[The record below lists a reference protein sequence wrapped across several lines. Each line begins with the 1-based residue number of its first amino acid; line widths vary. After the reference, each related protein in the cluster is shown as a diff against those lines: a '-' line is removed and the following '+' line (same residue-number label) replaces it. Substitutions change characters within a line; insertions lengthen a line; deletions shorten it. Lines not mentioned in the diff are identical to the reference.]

1 MGVPNG
7 LNQPKNS
14 HVIKYIGLTN
24 FQDNKYDISRIMMKL
39 TIFESMVDQRPYQHG
54 MISMIDDNGL
64 HINLPIVGQE
74 WLEVS
79 FKTRLD
85 GGALGETEFVKRY
98 KITQVLNLQKQKEN
112 NNHVMVMHFVSEGFW
127 LSESNLFSK
136 SYKQAVTSD
145 IVTDIMKEGLGIDV
159 EVEPTLY
166 PRDWIVPN
174 TTAVDFIQA
183 LANESTSKDN
193 MSSDFRFYENLTGWH
208 FKSMYTLG
216 QAAFKQR
223 LNANIDNVSEYDRL
237 KADIASKD
245 IHFDLSDKIAGGY
258 QITIDEID
266 TMEKRAITSQIGYD
280 DYVTAFPTMNPEKVY
295 VGKIAP
301 EYPKDMHYRVLPGSS
316 VYSSNRNSEVN
327 QRLKR
332 IMARA
337 LHNSTQMTLK
347 IPGNIDLQLGD
358 TAYFDFQYH
367 GTIDYTAAGKYLIC
381 QIKHEMTTEEYTMTL
396 GIRKESNIKGEK
408 IEG

>member
-7 LNQPKNS
+7 LNQPSNS
-14 HVIKYIGLTN
+14 HVIKYINLIN
-24 FQDNKYDISRIMMKL
+24 FQDNKYDISRVMMKL
-39 TIFESMVDQRPYQHG
+39 TIYESMVDARTYQHG

-64 HINLPIVGQE
+64 HINLPIQGQE
-74 WLEVS
+74 WLEVC
-79 FKTRLD
+79 FQTRLD
-85 GGALGETEFVKRY
+85 GGIIGETEFLKKY
-98 KITQVLNLQKQKEN
+98 KITQILNLQKQKEN

-136 SYKQAVTSD
+136 SYKQALTSD
-145 IVTDIMKEGLGIDV
+145 IVTDIMENGLGQTIDV
-159 EVEPTLY
+159 EATLY
-166 PRDWIVPN
+166 PRDWVIPN
-174 TTAVDFIQA
+174 TTAIEFIQH
-183 LANESTSKDN
+183 LANESTSQSN
-193 MSSDFRFYENLTGWH
+193 LSSDYRFYENINGWN

-237 KADIASKD
+237 KADVASKD
-245 IHFDLSDKIAGGY
+245 VHFDLADKVIGGY
-258 QITIDEID
+258 QITVDEID

-280 DYVTAFPTMNPEKVY
+280 DYVAAFPTMNSEKVY
-295 VGKIAP
+295 VGTTAP
-301 EYPKDMHYRVLPGSS
+301 DYPKDMHYRMEVGNSI
-316 VYSSNRNSEVN
+316 YSTNRNAQVN

-332 IMARA
+332 VMARA

-347 IPGNIDLQLGD
+347 IPGNIDIQLGD

-367 GTIDYTAAGKYLIC
+367 GMVDQTAAGKYLIC
-381 QIKHEMTTEEYTMTL
+381 QIKHEMTSQEYTMTL
-396 GIRKESNIKGEK
+396 GIRKESNIKGDK